1 MIIIDTDVISETLR
15 PSPYYNVINW
25 LNEKDNDELY
35 LSAIVLAELFS
46 GVACM
51 PDGKRQRDLKLKLA
65 DAIELKFEGQILP
78 FDGLCA
84 MQYAELTARNQL
96 LGKAMSVPDTQIAA
110 TCLHYGAALATRN
123 TKDFL
128 HCGIELIDP
137 WQAPTGRRL
146 HEDAAEYYVMS
157 RKS

>member
-1 MIIIDTDVISETLR
+1 MWAKLSTDKANCLGRNCHYIRECPFYIAR
-15 PSPYYNVINW
+15 KEI
-25 LNEKDNDELY
+25 E
-35 LSAIVLAELFS
+35 SAIVLAELFS
-46 GVACM
+46 GVTCM

-65 DAIELKFEGQILP
+65 DALELKFEGQILP

-84 MQYAELTARNQL
+84 MQYAELTARNRL
-96 LGKAMSVPDTQIAA
+96 LGKAMSVPDAQIAA

>member
-1 MIIIDTDVISETLR
+1 MIILDTNVMSETLR
-15 PSPYYNVINW
+15 PSPHYNVINW

-35 LSAIVLAELFS
+35 LSAIVIAELFN
-46 GVACM
+46 GAACM
-51 PDGKRQRDLKLKLA
+51 PGGKRQRDLKLKLA
-65 DAIELKFEGQILP
+65 DAIQLKFEGQILP
-78 FDGLCA
+78 FDELCA
-84 MQYAELTARNQL
+84 MQYAELTARNRLQ
-96 LGKAMSVPDTQIAA
+96 GKLMSVPDAQIAA

-123 TKDFL
+123 SKNFL

-137 WQAPTGRRL
+137 WQAPAGRRL

>member
-1 MIIIDTDVISETLR
+1 MIILDTNVISETLR

-25 LNEKDNDELY
+25 LNEKDNDDLY

-65 DAIELKFEGQILP
+65 DALELKFEGQILP

-84 MQYAELTARNQL
+84 MQYAELTARNRL
-96 LGKAMSVPDTQIAA
+96 LGKAMSVPDAQIAA
-110 TCLHYGAALATRN
+110 TLPALRRRPGYPQYQRLPPLRHRVNRSVAGADRPSVA
-123 TKDFL
+123 
-128 HCGIELIDP
+128 
-137 WQAPTGRRL
+137 
-146 HEDAAEYYVMS
+146 
-157 RKS
+157 

>member
-1 MIIIDTDVISETLR
+1 MIILDTTVVSETLR
-15 PSPYYNVINW
+15 PNPHYNVIRW

-51 PDGKRQRDLKLKLA
+51 PDGKRQREFKHKLA
-65 DAIELKFEGQILP
+65 EAVQIRFDEQTLP
-78 FDGLCA
+78 FDTLCA
-84 MQYAELTARNQL
+84 LQYAELMEKNQRQGRL
-96 LGKAMSVPDTQIAA
+96 MGITDTQIAA
-110 TCLHYGAALATRN
+110 TCLHYGATLATRN
-123 TKDFL
+123 TQDFI

-137 WQAPTGRRL
+137 WQATTGRRL
-146 HEDAAEYYVMS
+146 HEEAAEYYVMS